1 MHSYLS
7 FITAGAIAALVTLP
21 APATAQGAFEGV
33 VTFQMNAGPQGN
45 QTMQY
50 SAKNGKA
57 RWDISMPGAG
67 GEMFVLMK
75 DGGKTMDMVVPSQQ
89 MYMERSGADIV
100 AMADSA
106 ADNAKIKWTGK
117 KETVAGYECE
127 HATITDKDGTSTDAC
142 LAKGLGQFMGMGGAP
157 GGRGSMSGAWQG
169 HLGQMFPLKIEHQGQ
184 LVLQATKIEKQS
196 LDDAIFQIPSGF
208 QKMSMPGGR

>member
-7 FITAGAIAALVTLP
+7 LITAGAIAALVTLP
-21 APATAQGAFEGV
+21 APASAQSAFEGV
-33 VTFQMNAGPQGN
+33 VTFQMSAGPQGI

-50 SAKNGKA
+50 STKHGKA
-57 RWDISMPGAG
+57 RWDISMPGG
-67 GEMFVLMK
+67 NNMFVLMK
-75 DGGKTMDMVVPSQQ
+75 DGGKTMDMVMPSRQ
-89 MYMERSGADIV
+89 MYLERSDADV
-100 AMADSA
+100 AAIADSV
-106 ADNAKIKWTGK
+106 ADKVKINWTSK
-117 KETVAGYECE
+117 KETIAGYECE
-127 HATITDKDGTSTDAC
+127 HATITETDGTSTDAC
-142 LAKGLGQFMGMGGAP
+142 LAKGLGQFVGMGGGP

-169 HLGQMFPLKIEHQGQ
+169 HLDQMFPLKIEHQGQ